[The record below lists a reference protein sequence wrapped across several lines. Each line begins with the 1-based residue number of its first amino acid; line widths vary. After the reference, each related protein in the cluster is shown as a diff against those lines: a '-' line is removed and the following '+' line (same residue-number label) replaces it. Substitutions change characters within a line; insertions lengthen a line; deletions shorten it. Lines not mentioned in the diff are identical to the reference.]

1 MKSLIEFINESSVNE
16 AKELPEI
23 SYPFQVDWEP
33 NEDGCKAIEKWLKDE
48 GLMPK
53 ERPSWIK
60 SSCQKVK
67 WEVYIWT
74 DDDKNH
80 HYAFGY
86 TYEIKK
92 KIKETYRVGGVPYTN
107 TKTQTTKGMSSLL
120 MFYSTCITRD
130 NKGVAIESDDKYFN
144 DKMSIIQPIID
155 KLNVKFDSKNIQY
168 LPK

>member
-1 MKSLIEFINESSVNE
+1 MRVL
-16 AKELPEI
+16 
-23 SYPFQVDWEP
+23 
-33 NEDGCKAIEKWLKDE
+33 
-48 GLMPK
+48 
-53 ERPSWIK
+53 
-60 SSCQKVK
+60 CQKKNRHELNHLVK
-67 WEVYIWT
+67 RLNGVVYIWT

-80 HYAFGY
+80 YYAFGY

-107 TKTQTTKGMSSLL
+107 TKTQVTKGMSSLL